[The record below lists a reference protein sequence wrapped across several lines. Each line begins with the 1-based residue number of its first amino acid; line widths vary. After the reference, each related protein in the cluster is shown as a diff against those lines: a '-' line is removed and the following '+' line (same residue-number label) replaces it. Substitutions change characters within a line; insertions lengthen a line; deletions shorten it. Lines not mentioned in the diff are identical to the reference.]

1 MPSYKLLTA
10 TFALTVLCSAL
21 LVSAQVLTA
30 TLAGSVTDASG
41 ALIVNAVVTISQNG
55 VNGVPRVVH
64 TDARGNYTATNLAA
78 GNYRITFTSDGFKT
92 YTAQSVI
99 LNVAQTRSLDV
110 KLEAGSLSETITV
123 QQNSVS
129 LDTTTSEQAGTISGT
144 QVRELELNNRNFEE
158 LVTLQPGVVSGLPD
172 EVGFG
177 LNNVTTVS
185 VNGARSTANN
195 WTIDGASINDSGSNN
210 VILNV
215 PSIDAIQEFTLERST
230 YDAGYGR
237 SGGGQVLAATK
248 SGTSEF
254 HGDVYEF
261 GRNTL
266 FNANSYFGN
275 QAGIPR
281 GVEHYNNYGFTLGGP
296 LYIPKVYNTGK
307 NKTFFFWS
315 EEWRKVSSPST
326 VSLPAAT
333 TDQLNGIVSGQVN
346 GAPEGCVTYDASS
359 DKSTISST
367 CYSKNSKVYLTN
379 IFDKF
384 PNNSGGNYVATYT
397 SLNNFRQDLVRLD
410 EDINPNLHFFARAM
424 EDTIPQSF
432 SQGLFV
438 SSNYPGLA
446 DTLVEQPGKNVVG
459 NLTWTISPRMVNE
472 VEFAYTQGET
482 KADFVSGALANSSTV
497 AGALTNNTA
506 YLDPYG
512 RIPAI
517 SFTSGTI
524 AGYNPGDAPYHDHT
538 LDRTLFDNYSLTL
551 GQHTVRA
558 GASLSFMLQT
568 ENASQGYA
576 SFNFGTW
583 QDFLLGNASTYT
595 QPSRDIYPDLHYYN
609 AEAYVQDDW
618 RLSKRLTLNLG
629 LRYSYFPSPTDVS
642 NTLNNFDPSLYNPTK
657 APEIDPGS
665 GDFAAGQGVTP
676 STYVNGII
684 FPTGTACTQA
694 KSIAQGVTCSPYG
707 ARVNAGT
714 NRNFGP
720 RIGFA
725 FAPAA
730 TNRIAVRGGYGIFY
744 DRTLNGIWE
753 QNAFTDP
760 PLVQT
765 ATFNNTQFDNPIAGT
780 VGSSLGP
787 NGIHSTGDPTFK
799 VPSYMAYNLSVQG
812 EVMESTK
819 VELAYVGS
827 LGRNLIGELDINQ
840 PTIAARQA
848 NPTANVNAVRP
859 YAGYSYF
866 QEIIPAF
873 SSNYNSLQLSLN
885 HRNNRGLTLGVAY
898 TWSKNLTNQ
907 STDRGT
913 ASTNTY
919 SPGLDYGPSSLNQ
932 PQVFVANY
940 VYELPFYKGDHGF
953 AGHLLGG
960 WQVSGITQFE
970 SGTSLTATQ
979 ANDPFAC
986 ITPSSAAGGCVA
998 GTYPGGLGIADPNN
1012 HIAPRPDQVVP
1023 VRLMKKQA
1031 EWFSTNSFAPAV
1043 GHFGSERNGSFLGPG
1058 LQNWDLGVMKQIN
1071 FERRFMFQLRGEFF
1085 NAFNHANFNQVDS
1098 GINDPSY
1105 GQLTGTHLPRN
1116 IQLAGKLYF

>member
-1 MPSYKLLTA
+1 MPGKKVLTA
-10 TFALTVLCSAL
+10 SFAVFVMCSVLL
-21 LVSAQVLTA
+21 INAQQLTA
-30 TLAGSVTDASG
+30 TLTGSVTDASG
-41 ALIVNAVVTISQNG
+41 ALIVNAMVTIFQNG

-64 TDARGNYTATNLAA
+64 TDAGGSYTATNLAA
-78 GNYRITFTSDGFKT
+78 GNYTITFTSDGFKT
-92 YTAQSVI
+92 YTAQNVI
-99 LNVAQTRSLDV
+99 LNVAQTRSLDAI
-110 KLEAGSLSETITV
+110 LQTGALAETVTV
-123 QQNSVS
+123 QQSSVA
-129 LDTTTSEQAGTISGT
+129 LNTTTSELAGTISGT

-248 SGTSEF
+248 SGTSDF

-261 GRNTL
+261 ARNTL
-266 FNANSYFGN
+266 FNANSYFGK
-275 QAGIPR
+275 QTGLPR
-281 GVEHYNNYGFTLGGP
+281 GIEHYNNYGFTLGGP
-296 LYIPKVYNTGK
+296 VYIPKIYNTGRA
-307 NKTFFFWS
+307 KTFFFWS
-315 EEWRKVSSPST
+315 EEWRKVSAPTT

-333 TDQLNGIVSGQVN
+333 TDQLNGVVSGHVN
-346 GAPEGCVTYDASS
+346 SATPGCITYDAST
-359 DKSTISST
+359 DRSTISPA
-367 CYSKNSKVYLTN
+367 CYSKNATVYLAN

-384 PNNSGGNYVATYT
+384 PNNNAGNYVATYS
-397 SLNNFRQDLVRLD
+397 SLNNYRQDLLRID
-410 EDINPNLHFFARAM
+410 EDLNQTVHIFARGMQDA
-424 EDTIPQSF
+424 IPQNF

-438 SSNYPGLA
+438 SSNYPGVA
-446 DTLVEQPGKNVVG
+446 DTLVEQPGKNVVA

-482 KADFVSGALANSSTV
+482 KAGYGSDAIANSPAV
-497 AGALTNNTA
+497 ARALTNNTA
-506 YLDPYG
+506 YPDPYG

-524 AGYNPGDAPYHDHT
+524 SGYNPGNAPYHDHT
-538 LDRTLFDNYSLTL
+538 LDRTIFDNYSLSLGRHTL
-551 GQHTVRA
+551 RA
-558 GASLSFMLQT
+558 GGTVSFMLQT

-576 SFNFGTW
+576 SFNFSTW

-609 AEAYVQDDW
+609 TEAYVQDDW
-618 RLSKRLTLNLG
+618 HILKQLTLNLG
-629 LRYSYFPSPTDVS
+629 MRYSYFPSPTDIS
-642 NTLNNFDPSLYNPTK
+642 NTLNNFDPSLYDPLK
-657 APEIDPGS
+657 APAIDPLS
-665 GDFAAGQGVTP
+665 GDFIAGQAVTP

-684 FPTGTACTQA
+684 FPTGGSCTQA
-694 KSIAQGVTCSPYG
+694 RAIAPGVTCSPYG
-707 ARVNAGT
+707 ARVNPSS
-714 NRNFGP
+714 NRNYGP
-720 RIGFA
+720 RFGFA
-725 FAPAA
+725 FTPDSSGKVAL
-730 TNRIAVRGGYGIFY
+730 RGGYGIFY

-753 QNAFTDP
+753 QNAFMDP

-765 ATFNNTQFDNPIAGT
+765 ATYNNTQFDNPVAGT
-780 VGSSLGP
+780 LSGSLGP
-787 NGIHSTGDPTFK
+787 NAIHSTGDPIFK

-812 EVMESTK
+812 EVTHNTK
-819 VELAYVGS
+819 VEGAYVGS
-827 LGRNLIGELDINQ
+827 VGRNLIGERDINQ
-840 PTIAARQA
+840 PTVAAREG
-848 NPTANVNAVRP
+848 NPSASVNAIRP
-859 YAGYSYF
+859 YQGYSYF
-866 QEIIPAF
+866 QEIVPAF

-885 HRNNRGLTLGVAY
+885 HRSQNGLTLGVAY

-919 SPGLDYGPSSLNQ
+919 NPGLDYGLASLNQ
-932 PQVFVANY
+932 PQVLVANY
-940 VYELPFYKGDHGF
+940 VYELPFYKGEHGIL
-953 AGHLLGG
+953 GHLLGG

-986 ITPSSAAGGCVA
+986 ITPAGGGGGCVT
-998 GTYPGGLGIADPNN
+998 GTYPGGLGIADPNG
-1012 HIAPRPDQVVP
+1012 HIAPRPDRIAP
-1023 VRLMKKQA
+1023 VHLVKKQA
-1031 EWFSTNSFAPAV
+1031 EWFSTDSFVPAV
-1043 GHFGSERNGSFLGPG
+1043 GHFGSQSNGSFLGPG
-1058 LQNWDLGVMKQIN
+1058 LDNWDIGAMKQIK
-1071 FERRFMFQLRGEFF
+1071 FEGRFMLQLRGEFF
-1085 NAFNHANFNQVDS
+1085 NAFNHTNFSQVDT
-1098 GINDPSY
+1098 GVNDPSY
-1105 GQLTGTHLPRN
+1105 GQLIGTHLPRN